1 MRLTF
6 IHDGPLFYNDDGNY
20 FEFAYHELYE
30 RYSFLADEIY
40 FMMRT
45 KKIDSDK
52 NFTPVPEQI
61 KVVSVPN
68 FKSPKV
74 YLKNKKTASAIVEK
88 KVKE

>member
-45 KKIDSDK
+45 KKIDYLEYHH
-52 NFTPVPEQI
+52 EQNR
-61 KVVSVPN
+61 SQTLLY
-68 FKSPKV
+68 S
-74 YLKNKKTASAIVEK
+74 
-88 KVKE
+88 